1 MSLCLPAHSPQVM
14 LIVFTGNAVS
24 NLQSESSLHWV
35 RACLMEQSHAAFLGS
50 WAGEEQPGR
59 RLCNNSSNTGV
70 LEGQLEA
77 NVTLSKG
84 LA

>member
-1 MSLCLPAHSPQVM
+1 
-14 LIVFTGNAVS
+14 
-24 NLQSESSLHWV
+24 
-35 RACLMEQSHAAFLGS
+35 MEQSHAAFLGS

-77 NVTLSKG
+77 NVTVKMPC
-84 LA
+84 LALPPCWRKQILDPFTPHPFCPHSLV